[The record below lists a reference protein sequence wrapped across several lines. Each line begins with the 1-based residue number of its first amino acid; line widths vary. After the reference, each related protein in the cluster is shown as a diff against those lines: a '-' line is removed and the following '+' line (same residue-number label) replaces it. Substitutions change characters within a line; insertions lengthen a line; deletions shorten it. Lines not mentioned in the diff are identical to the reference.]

1 MDFLST
7 TIKNM
12 PPSATL
18 ALAARAAQLRSQGVN
33 VISFAAGELDFPTPE
48 EIVDN
53 TIKAMHEGWTRYAP
67 TPGLP
72 DLRKAVATMMTRHT
86 GVEIKDENIAITVG
100 AKQAAANVL
109 FSVLDPGDSV
119 LILAPYWVSYPS
131 MVMLAGG
138 KPLIHETLP
147 ENGFK
152 ASAGE
157 LADLISE
164 NRPKAVIMNSPSNPT
179 GSVYSEAEL
188 RSFYEACKKEN
199 VFVISDEIYST
210 LVFDCKKHFS
220 ALHLAGKVQ
229 DDICVLNG
237 MSKSF
242 AMTGWRIGWAVASP
256 GIIKAISKVS
266 AQTTSC
272 APSFIQKGCA
282 EALKDHT
289 GEIKGEWKEKL
300 QKRRNRLVE
309 LLRRIDGVRCDRPEG
324 SFYVWVDVR
333 DLMKCSLP
341 DGTKLSSS
349 AQLSAWLID
358 DCALVSVPGS
368 AFGCDGFLRFSF
380 AVSTKEIEEGVERF
394 AGSVNKLK
402 R

>member
-1 MDFLST
+1 
-7 TIKNM
+7 M

-18 ALAARAAQLRSQGVN
+18 ALAARAAQLRSEGVN
-33 VISFAAGELDFPTPE
+33 VVSFAAGELDFPTPE
-48 EIVDN
+48 DIVDS

-67 TPGLP
+67 APGLP
-72 DLRKAVATMMTRHT
+72 DLRKAVARMMTRHA

-100 AKQAAANVL
+100 AKQAVANAL
-109 FSVLDPGDSV
+109 FSVLNPGDSV
-119 LILAPYWVSYPS
+119 LILTPYWVSYPS

-138 KPLIHETLP
+138 TPLIHETKP

-152 ASAGE
+152 ATGRE
-157 LADLISE
+157 LADLIAE
-164 NRPKAVIMNSPSNPT
+164 KKPRAVIMNSPSNPT
-179 GSVYSEAEL
+179 GGVYSEAEL
-188 RSFYEACKKEN
+188 RSVYDACKMEN

-210 LVFDCKKHFS
+210 LVFDGKKHFS
-220 ALHLAGKVQ
+220 ALHLTGKVE

-242 AMTGWRIGWAVASP
+242 AMTGWRIGWAVAAP

-272 APSFIQKGCA
+272 APTFIQKGCA
-282 EALKDHT
+282 EALKDHS
-289 GEIKGEWKEKL
+289 GEINKEWKEKL
-300 QKRRNRLVE
+300 RRRRDRLVD
-309 LLRRIDGVRCDRPEG
+309 LVNRIEGVRCDRPEG
-324 SFYVWVDVR
+324 AFYVWVDVR
-333 DLMKCSLP
+333 DLMKRRLP
-341 DGTKLSSS
+341 DGTELISA

-358 DCALVSVPGS
+358 DCALVSVPGN

-380 AVSTKEIEEGVERF
+380 AISTKDIEEGAARF
-394 AGSVNKLK
+394 AGSVKKLK